1 MRKSFLVG
9 SRVKLVKPKRFE
21 DDRGWFMETHSAK
34 LMAAAGIDVAF
45 VQDNHSFSRDIGTIR
60 GFHFQRPPHA
70 QAKLVRCVRGRI
82 MDYAVD
88 LRAGSPTYGDH
99 VALELSADNGAQL
112 FVPAGFAHAFVTLE
126 PDTEV
131 VYKVSD
137 VYAPECDG
145 GIAWNDPRLAINWPL
160 PASGPILSAKDM
172 ALPTL
177 DAFDSPFVYDGHPL
191 SID

>member
-9 SRVKLVKPKRFE
+9 TRVKLVKPKRFG

-60 GFHFQRPPHA
+60 GVHFQRPPHA

-88 LRAGSPTYGDH
+88 LRAGSPTYGGH

-112 FVPAGFAHAFVTLE
+112 FVPAGFGHAFVTLE